1 MICIIGYA
9 FIYSLFKNSMNV
21 DYAICG
27 TRNSIIGLPKGIEI
41 LANGGS
47 ALDAVEESIK
57 LIENNPFDIT
67 VGFNGFPNLMGIVEL
82 DASIM
87 EGKTRK
93 AGAVAAMKNYR
104 NPISIARKVMELTPH
119 AMLVGDGAERF
130 AKALGF
136 QEEEILDELGIRNY
150 HNIME
155 GKSLDMP
162 PEAQKLVREL
172 FMHFDV
178 HLKEVMEEYPVKEW
192 YRRLSFDKHGTTNVI
207 ALDQNSDL
215 AIGVSTSGLAM
226 KFPGRVGDS
235 PIFGAGIYC
244 SNKAGSACTGTGEL
258 AIRLCTSKMV
268 VERIHQNIGIE
279 RAAEIGILELKE
291 LGEEGVLHIL
301 SMDKSGKCVGVTN
314 KSGLFHYYADASSNE
329 PIKRASTYIN
339 LEQHS

>member
-1 MICIIGYA
+1 
-9 FIYSLFKNSMNV
+9 MNV

-27 TRNSIIGLPKGIEI
+27 TRNSIIGLPKGLEI
-41 LANGGS
+41 LSKGGS

-87 EGKTRK
+87 EGTTRK
-93 AGAVAAMKNYR
+93 AGAVAAVKNYR
-104 NPISIARKVMELTPH
+104 NPIAIARKVMETTPH

-150 HNIME
+150 NNIME

-178 HLKEVMEEYPVKEW
+178 HLKKVMEKYPVKEW

-207 ALDQNSDL
+207 ALDQDGNL
-215 AIGVSTSGLAM
+215 AVGVSTSGLAM

-244 SNKAGSACTGTGEL
+244 SNRAGSACTGTGEL
-258 AIRLCTSKMV
+258 AIRLCTSRMV
-268 VERIHQNIGIE
+268 IERIHNNVAIE
-279 RAAEIGILELKE
+279 KAAKMGILELQE

-301 SMDKSGKCVGVTN
+301 TMNKKGKCVGVTN
-314 KSGLFHYYADASSNE
+314 KSGLFHYYADSTSTE
-329 PIKRASTYIN
+329 PIKRPSTFVNI
-339 LEQHS
+339 